1 MTETKL
7 YKGVKKKDLPVF
19 TQATN
24 GYKHIYKLDDA
35 RWVPEWARTYV
46 QYRQWYDW
54 CNIGV
59 GFYISKEANSRLN
72 LMRNSEYLA
81 RYKGA
86 YVYRYTPLPNGGG
99 WKNSIHSVRAKG
111 AMTEHK
117 HDEMCKAELEAEY
130 GRIVRHKR
138 AYVTKMNA
146 TDWDHPY
153 GYNSQRGWKRS
164 KKRKQWM

>member
-1 MTETKL
+1 MTEPKL
-7 YKGVKKKDLPVF
+7 YKGVKRKDLPKYDRE
-19 TQATN
+19 TM
-24 GYKHIYKLDDA
+24 GYKYIFKLDEGPNY
-35 RWVPEWARTYV
+35 PEWARVYV
-46 QYRQWYDW
+46 QYNNWW
-54 CNIGV
+54 NPCTTGV
-59 GFYISKEANSRLN
+59 GYYLVDGASKRFN
-72 LMRNSEYLA
+72 LIRNAEYLA
-81 RYKGA
+81 RHKGA

-111 AMTEHK
+111 AMAEHK

-146 TDWDHPY
+146 TDWDHPH